1 MVFALTGVHTRR
13 ELQVPAKGLSKSGG
27 VDVTTLVCYALRACV
42 ENDGFDCEE
51 QSQRRYERRD
61 EHDTVKYLQSK
72 HRVVT
77 RMADRPRTVLAL
89 LFVLLMLNARAA
101 YMQVDSPQASIPDVG
116 QQALNS
122 GSVLFH
128 DDFASAQLYATDN
141 GTTSPL
147 AKTANWI
154 ASLQNATDGGFNP
167 GPAEAAPSPGESGEE
182 PWTDEYR
189 IAFTYFA
196 VASLSAMGRLDAID
210 MDKARSFVASRQPTL
225 CNYTHSPCV
234 NPVENQYY
242 SVAALQLLDGL
253 QMVNSSQIV
262 SWITRNWP
270 TFYDPF
276 SLYFAISTLKILGQV
291 PQLNGTKILVS
302 IPKDIASSGYG
313 NSSSTPF
320 DFDLDTVFYTTYLLK
335 ELGGLNQIQRSD
347 WIFEISQCQSE
358 LGSFGGRGRTT
369 YPNKGIGGD
378 GGVVFIF
385 YALNALQNLGS
396 TSAVNTAAAKNYI
409 LRMQDPATGSFYLS
423 AMHLVSTGPCKLL
436 GLYYTYAAVLS
447 LQCLGDLPHV
457 TVTTPT
463 SEVERNGTW
472 LFRMNEWSVLE
483 DTRNIGS
490 KFRLETILKT
500 DECPGSSQCDPNS
513 WVTQIAFSYENE
525 QNYLNLFL
533 DKKGGL
539 QVSQYAE
546 GEQVNHWEFPTAF
559 NPLDWHLFRFEVN
572 GPLMDIW
579 IDQELVASISFLMN
593 VTGSIALLP
602 LSSHFSADF
611 FDITSENDDT
621 TLHLDLRRSWFIELG
636 DFSVQDGV
644 LRSSPVCEGYIFTGC
659 TDWRDYRVSFDAKLS
674 GPIAD
679 ACFYIRRGVYS
690 DYYYQ
695 WFYGRHGLEVGGSRF
710 PAPQVNLLLP
720 EFGTA
725 PGFSDGLYHHFS
737 IEAAGPYITV
747 CVDGRTVA
755 QTVDFSCVNGHIGF
769 RSLNSTLEIRDL
781 TVTKLE
787 VTKSALSDRT
797 GTMLFSESHGERVS
811 VSALRSLELDSVE
824 GQHEQVYLSPLLTSM
839 WLPPPDGLRVLVR
852 DVESGPIS
860 ADVLNQ
866 ADVLAL
872 LSPTIAI
879 SPQECDAIEEFVAQ
893 GGGLFLAVGNP
904 EAFSG
909 LLSRFGIEVDNTPV
923 LNAQGEAD
931 FLVPANDGS
940 SFNIVNA
947 TEMRLSP
954 DWEVRV
960 DSGDLSWCDLNGNGR
975 FDKGDSLGPMPVVAR
990 RTYGKGK
997 ILITSAPRSLVGGWE
1012 YLGRGLH
1019 NREIWLQEI
1028 QWLTRLL
1035 HHKPVDGDT
1044 ILDCTTPAFC
1054 AGVRGEFSGESDSPY
1069 LNGTVTGKIA
1079 GILDLGDQR
1088 AFFRGSCQLNLSGT
1102 AETFGN
1108 TSLLALM
1115 GAGSGQC
1122 TVALYGTPAKGL
1134 LSFSCSM
1141 LLSARQ
1147 SPDWSAWVAGNC
1159 SGQLHGTTNLIVQGT
1174 GGGGGTSGGGTGGGG
1189 GTPGNATS
1197 VPTWIDI
1204 RPGFGPRCSLACC
1217 LNFSTKVMSVIC
1229 PERHY
1234 WRSRVWDTWNGQN
1247 WDCSRECLYDAQPYI
1262 SSLSGQTLYRNITTV
1277 FMMDNMSS
1285 PAMFTVL
1292 QPHLY
1297 ELLSGFLTNETQ
1309 FWANEYY
1316 TIEGGPLRPFSG
1328 YSVVSRVFNATWD
1341 KLYAIGDETNLTEAA
1356 SCLQLYS
1363 GFPDSVAAL
1372 ARNITSGR
1380 SSRLEKVSAL
1390 QAFLLYTG
1398 GFTYTLTPPVP
1409 PTDKDVVEYFLFES
1423 KKGFCTYFASAMVL
1437 MCRALGIPARLITG
1451 FSSGTYNPSTGC
1463 YDVILKNAHAWVE
1476 VYFEQYGWIEFEVTP
1491 GCSGCCSCK
1500 RPPPPVPVPTKTVI
1514 TGNPIQ
1520 TLRGHWFFVNGTV
1533 LTIEGEPVSMGRVLV
1548 LLNRTKEQQ
1557 GIVIGFGRTDQEGR
1571 FTIACAVTNESD
1583 EWLGN
1588 FVLVARFV
1596 GEEDFLRSD
1605 SDPTVVVR
1613 ANTTLSLNFTQDG
1626 RMLNPT
1632 GTLLNDKMKPV
1643 SDAVEV
1649 RINGSTVARLKTTEN
1664 GTFSAS
1670 LELDYGVYD
1679 LEVLF
1684 GGSLKYLPSNA
1695 SVICDHRGTPT
1706 LRLSVEPDEL
1716 RHGNSTC
1723 AISVNES
1730 CDRVA
1735 LPGQEVRI
1743 RVDSG
1748 NETVGI
1754 TNGTGAFRFT
1764 FNASGLA
1771 AGEHTIFCYS
1781 LENVKYH
1788 EATNSS
1794 AFVVFALTNITIRL
1808 SSVNT
1813 TRGQSINISGVLL
1826 SDQGPL
1832 EAAEV
1837 QVGIGNLTVFS
1848 TFTGVNGTYACSYTF
1863 NSSGTFSI
1871 RSGFDGVPRALVGS
1885 ESVQLFVVVT
1895 NPPIPPP
1902 PPSAEPPYLVYGAS
1916 AVAIASALGLS
1927 VLALMRRKP
1936 KLLEAKTVL
1945 NQPKHA
1951 AIEEELDPRSSVIRA
1966 YGEAIAR
1973 IALLGLVPT
1982 SSDTP
1987 RSFSRAVSARVT
1999 AIKDPIREITV
2010 LYEEAIFSDHSID
2023 SPKAFRARE
2032 AALRIGALSAR

>member
-1 MVFALTGVHTRR
+1 MTGSISENNR
-13 ELQVPAKGLSKSGG
+13 
-27 VDVTTLVCYALRACV
+27 
-42 ENDGFDCEE
+42 NDGAK
-51 QSQRRYERRD
+51 RGMR
-61 EHDTVKYLQSK
+61 DTVKYLQSK
-72 HRVVT
+72 RLIAK
-77 RMADRPRTVLAL
+77 RMVGRARAVLTL
-89 LFVLLMLNARAA
+89 LFVLLMLNPLAPYVQIA
-101 YMQVDSPQASIPDVG
+101 SPQTSPLAADEQTLS
-116 QQALNS
+116 S
-122 GSVLFH
+122 GLVLFH
-128 DDFASAQLYATDN
+128 DDFVMGQQQATDN
-141 GTTSPL
+141 RTASLL
-147 AKTANWI
+147 AKTVDWI
-154 ASLQNATDGGFNP
+154 VSLQNATDGGFNP
-167 GPAEAAPSPGESGEE
+167 GPADAARGPGESGEE

-196 VASLSAMGRLDAID
+196 VASLSAMGKLNAID
-210 MDKARSFVASRQPTL
+210 TGKARNFIASRQPA
-225 CNYTHSPCV
+225 NNGFVS
-234 NPVENQYY
+234 NPRAPNTNLFEVQYY
-242 SVAALQLLDGL
+242 AIAALQLLDGL
-253 QMVNSSQIV
+253 QMVNSSQIA
-262 SWITRNWP
+262 SWVCSRIAGGWP
-270 TFYDPF
+270 YGYDLM
-276 SLYFAISTLKILGQV
+276 SQYFIISTLKILGQI
-291 PQLNGTKILVS
+291 PQLNGSEILAS
-302 IPKDIASSGYG
+302 IPKNITYSGYG
-313 NSSSTPF
+313 GLGSTSF
-320 DFDLDTVFYTTYLLK
+320 SLDLDTVFYATCILK
-335 ELGGLNQIQRSD
+335 ELGGLNGIQRSE
-347 WIFEISQCQSE
+347 WIDEIGQCQ
-358 LGSFGGRGRTT
+358 LDGGSFGGYGRTT
-369 YPNKGIGGD
+369 YPNKGLGGD

-385 YALNALQNLGS
+385 YALNALENLGS
-396 TSAVNTAAAKNYI
+396 TDAVNTAAAKDYI
-409 LRMQDPATGSFYLS
+409 LKMQDTVTGSFYLS
-423 AMHLVSTGPCKLL
+423 AMHGVASTPYGLP
-436 GLYYTYAAVLS
+436 GLYYTYAAICS
-447 LQCLGDLPHV
+447 LQCLGDLPRV
-457 TVTTPT
+457 VDTRQT

-472 LFRMNEWSVLE
+472 LFRMNEWRILE
-483 DTRNIGS
+483 DTGNIGT
-490 KFRLETILKT
+490 KFILETILRT
-500 DECPGSSQCDPNS
+500 DECPGNSQCDPS
-513 WVTQIAFSYENE
+513 QWSTHIAFSYKNE
-525 QNYLNLFL
+525 QNYLDLFL
-533 DKKGGL
+533 DKTGDL
-539 QVSQYAE
+539 QVFQYAE
-546 GEQVNHWEFPTAF
+546 GEQVNHWEFGTTF

-572 GPLMDIW
+572 GPLMDVW
-579 IDQELVASISFLMN
+579 IDQEAVASVSFPVN
-593 VTGSIALLP
+593 VTGPIALLP

-611 FDITSENDDT
+611 FDITSENDNT

-636 DFSVQDGV
+636 DFSVQDGM
-644 LRSSPVCEGYIFTGC
+644 LESSPAVEGYIFTGC

-674 GPIAD
+674 GPVAD
-679 ACFYIRRGVYS
+679 ACFFIRRGVDG

-695 WFYGRHGLEVGGSRF
+695 WFYGRHGLNVQNYYFEPSISLV
-710 PAPQVNLLLP
+710 P
-720 EFGTA
+720 ESTPA

-755 QTVDFSCVNGHIGF
+755 QGVDFSRANGHIGF

-797 GTMLFSESHGERVS
+797 GTLLFSESHGERVS
-811 VSALRSLELDSVE
+811 VSTLRSLELDSVE
-824 GQHEQVYLSPLLTSM
+824 GLREQVYLSPLLTSM
-839 WLPPPDGLRVLVR
+839 WLPPPDGLRVLVH

-860 ADVLNQ
+860 AEILNQ

-879 SPQECDAIEEFVAQ
+879 SPQECEAIEQFVAQ
-893 GGGLFLAVGNP
+893 GGGLFLAVGNS

-909 LLSRFGIEVDNTPV
+909 LLSRFGVEVDGTPI
-923 LNAQGEAD
+923 LNAQSEAD
-931 FLVPANDGS
+931 FLVPAKDGS
-940 SFNIVNA
+940 SFNIVDA

-960 DSGDLSWCDLNGNGR
+960 DSGELSWCDLNGNGR
-975 FDKGDSLGPMPVVAR
+975 FDKGDSLGPVPVVAR

-1019 NREIWLQEI
+1019 NKEIWLQEI

-1054 AGVRGEFSGESDSPY
+1054 AGMRGDFSGESDSPY
-1069 LNGTVTGKIA
+1069 LNGTMAGKIA
-1079 GILDLGDQR
+1079 GILDFGDQR
-1088 AFFRGSCQLNLSGT
+1088 VFFRGSCQLDFSGT
-1102 AETFGN
+1102 TEVFGN
-1108 TSLLALM
+1108 ESLLALT
-1115 GAGSGQC
+1115 GTGSGQC
-1122 TVALYGTPAKGL
+1122 TVALYGTPARGL

-1141 LLSARQ
+1141 LLSARH
-1147 SPDWSAWVAGNC
+1147 SPDRSAWVAGNC
-1159 SGQLHGTTNLIVQGT
+1159 SGQLHGTANLTGVSCRGT
-1174 GGGGGTSGGGTGGGG
+1174 GGGGTGGGG
-1189 GTPGNATS
+1189 TGGGTPGNVTN
-1197 VPTWIDI
+1197 VTNWIDI
-1204 RPGFGPRCSLACC
+1204 RPGFDPLCPLACC
-1217 LNFSTKVMSVIC
+1217 LNLSAKVMSVIC

-1262 SSLSGQTLYRNITTV
+1262 SSLSGPTLYRNITTV
-1277 FMMDNMSS
+1277 FMMDNKSS

-1292 QPHLY
+1292 QPHSY
-1297 ELLSGFLTNETQ
+1297 ELLSGFLTNGTQ

-1316 TIEGGPLRPFSG
+1316 TLEGGPLRPFSG

-1437 MCRALGIPARLITG
+1437 MCRALGIPARLVTG
-1451 FSSGTYNPSTGC
+1451 FSSGKYNPSTGC
-1463 YDVILKNAHAWVE
+1463 YDVTLKNAHAWAE
-1476 VYFEQYGWIEFEVTP
+1476 VYFEQYGWIEFEATP

-1500 RPPPPVPVPTKTVI
+1500 GPPPPVPVPTKTVI
-1514 TGNPIQ
+1514 TGSPIQ

-1533 LTIEGEPVSMGRVLV
+1533 LTIEGKPVSMGRVLV

-1583 EWLGN
+1583 QWLGN
-1588 FVLVARFV
+1588 FVLVAKFV

-1605 SDPTVVVR
+1605 SDPAIFVR
-1613 ANTTLSLNFTQDG
+1613 ANTTLSLGLTQDG
-1626 RMLNPT
+1626 RMLNLT
-1632 GTLLNDKMKPV
+1632 GTLLNDKMKPI
-1643 SDAVEV
+1643 SDTVEV
-1649 RINGSTVARLKTTEN
+1649 RINGSIVARLKTSEN
-1664 GTFSAS
+1664 GTFSTS

-1679 LEVLF
+1679 LEVFF
-1684 GGSLKYLPSNA
+1684 GGSLNYLPSNA

-1716 RHGNSTC
+1716 RYGNSTC
-1723 AISVNES
+1723 AVSVNES
-1730 CDRVA
+1730 CDGVA

-1748 NETVGI
+1748 NETVEI
-1754 TNGTGAFRFT
+1754 TNSTGAFRFT
-1764 FNASGLA
+1764 FNASGLET
-1771 AGEHTIFCYS
+1771 GEHTIFSYS
-1781 LENVKYH
+1781 AENTEYH

-1794 AFVVFALTNITIRL
+1794 AFVVFALTDITIQL

-1837 QVGIGNLTVFS
+1837 QVGIGNLTVLS
-1848 TFTGVNGTYACSYTF
+1848 TFTGVNGTYAYSYTF

-1871 RSGFDGVPRALVGS
+1871 RARFDGVPRALVGS

-1895 NPPIPPP
+1895 NPPILPPL
-1902 PPSAEPPYLVYGAS
+1902 PSAEPPYLVYGAS

-1945 NQPKHA
+1945 NQPNHA
-1951 AIEEELDPRSSVIRA
+1951 AVEEELNPRSSVIRA
-1966 YGEAIAR
+1966 YEEAIAR
-1973 IALLGLVPT
+1973 IALLGFVPT

-1987 RSFSRAVSARVT
+1987 RSFSRAVSEEMATIR
-1999 AIKDPIREITV
+1999 DPIREITF

-2023 SPKAFRARE
+2023 PPKAFRARE